1 MRFSEFFHIKRDED
15 DDWFDPNLTVDTKLF
30 IDPLL
35 LLAEGGEWTEGHKEL
50 IAHFVHCYELIA
62 KASSKTSLSAQAAL
76 RLLTFPEPSEIGL
89 GYTAFGTRGSGS
101 GGKYAATMS
110 DGIAVA
116 IAAGLKVPEHIEEI
130 GILNEGIGAD
140 RISDAVANVLKA
152 RFISYTQQ
160 IAQKYAI
167 PVEPHKIR
175 NAAVSLEDARW
186 FDKAVDLPT
195 NPETKQAI
203 LLVPSTIL
211 NTLPTLNAD
220 DWFYSDVNSD
230 IRLSTNINL
239 GKAAKKADI
248 VRWARQH
255 PDRVREWAKQ
265 QTSRQD
271 LSGYDF
277 EADPIGV
284 IQWDRVTA
292 KYAAENP
299 LQPRNVNTQDDLV
312 SLIRQVIQ
320 QFRHF
325 IEDQRG
331 WKLLWNDDGSEKPEE
346 AAQLLFL
353 GMSQQYL
360 RQFNVEIDRE
370 VELGRGPVD
379 FKAST
384 GSSIRLLIEVKKLHN
399 GKFWNGLRY
408 QLPSYLQSDDTD
420 FGWFIPIQYRDNE
433 NAKEKIRELPKEVEQ
448 VSKDIGK
455 RLEYTFIDGRRPSS
469 ASKIVQP

>member
-1 MRFSEFFHIKRDED
+1 MRFSELFHIKKERD
-15 DDWFDPNLTVDTKLF
+15 DDWFDPNLAVDSKLF

-35 LLAEGGEWTEGHKEL
+35 SLAEGGEWAEGHREL
-50 IAHFVHCYELIA
+50 IAHFVHCYKLIA

-89 GYTAFGTRGSGS
+89 GYTALGTRRSGS

-140 RISDAVANVLKA
+140 RISDAAANVLKA
-152 RFISYTQQ
+152 RFISYTQT
-160 IAQKYAI
+160 IAQQYAI

-175 NAAVSLEDARW
+175 NAAVSLENARW
-186 FDKAVDLPT
+186 LDKIVDLPA
-195 NPETKQAI
+195 NPETNRAI

-230 IRLSTNINL
+230 IRLSTNVNIS
-239 GKAAKKADI
+239 KAAKKSDI

-255 PDRVREWAKQ
+255 PERVREWARR

-277 EADPIGV
+277 GADPIGV
-284 IQWDRVTA
+284 IKWDSATA
-292 KYAAENP
+292 EYAAGNP
-299 LQPRNVNTQDDLV
+299 LQLRKVSTQDDLV

-353 GMSQQYL
+353 GISQRYL

-379 FKAST
+379 FKASS

-399 GKFWNGLRY
+399 GRFWNGLRY
-408 QLPSYLQSDDTD
+408 QLPSYLQSDGAD
-420 FGWFIPIQYRDNE
+420 FGWLIPIQYRDNQ
-433 NAKEKIRELPKEVEQ
+433 NAKEKVRELPQEVAK

-455 RLEYTFIDGRRPSS
+455 RLEYTLIDGRRPSS